1 MEEMKS
7 GDSYILNLDR
17 STQRGSHYIGLYFS
31 PTDVLYFDPLGFP
44 LVNSDIRNGLL
55 EHGVTEITYSK
66 KNIQCGISFHCGVFV
81 IAFHIICVAKGKSMD
96 DFISLFS
103 DYDFRQ
109 NEKIATNI
117 IVNQLRDL

>member
-1 MEEMKS
+1 MKS

-66 KNIQCGISFHCGVFV
+66 KNIQCGISFHCGVLV
-81 IAFHIICVAKGKSMD
+81 IAFHIICVERKFNG
-96 DFISLFS
+96 
-103 DYDFRQ
+103 
-109 NEKIATNI
+109 
-117 IVNQLRDL
+117 